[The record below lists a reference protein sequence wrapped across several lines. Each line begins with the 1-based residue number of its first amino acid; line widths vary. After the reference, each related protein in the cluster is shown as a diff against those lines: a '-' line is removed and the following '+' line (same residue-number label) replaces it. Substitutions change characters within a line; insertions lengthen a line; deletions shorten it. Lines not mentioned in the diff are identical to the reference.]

1 MEGIVSTSSG
11 GGDGGASATLLV
23 RHLPALPPQT
33 LKSLFTHYGALDLR
47 LCQAGRLKNC
57 AFLDFP
63 DDASAARAQS
73 QLHRVRFLGKTL
85 TAEKSRAPGEDDAT
99 KKSSKAFRKSPDKSF
114 LPRSHSS
121 ADPVTGSFVRE
132 PIAPSLGV
140 DYPFPPHLEYAYPPP
155 DDNILSNIS
164 SALIAV
170 PSFYTQ
176 VLHLMN
182 KMNLP
187 APFRPAVPKPP
198 LPCAAGAQERPLD
211 LASDE
216 SELESSEEEDN
227 EEGRKKKR
235 RRKEVILGPATA
247 KDASHEAAGVKP
259 VTDPSKAVT
268 SIKKKQPVIQIKIPP
283 KVEEKTKVEEKH
295 EEVSQDKRFAT
306 REELEKGKL
315 SLGEVASH
323 PVFKNYSRGTPSPVL
338 YIKNLEKEVVLEDL
352 HYVFGAF
359 FPSYEEAQAGL
370 NVKLMQVRNFLKDLL
385 HVLIGFANLTG
396 RSHERPSVCAI
407 SLCRNCGRCSGWCS
421 FVCAERQTDGYTI
434 RSKQVR
440 LRLLH

>member
-1 MEGIVSTSSG
+1 MAVRLLRSWCVISLRFLHRLSRVCSRTMELWIFDSVKLG
-11 GGDGGASATLLV
+11 GM
-23 RHLPALPPQT
+23 
-33 LKSLFTHYGALDLR
+33 
-47 LCQAGRLKNC
+47 LKNC

-370 NVKLMQVRNFLKDLL
+370 NVKLMQEGRMKGQAFVRF
-385 HVLIGFANLTG
+385 
-396 RSHERPSVCAI
+396 PSAEIAGDALAGVH
-407 SLCRNCGRCSGWCS
+407 S
-421 FVCAERQTDGYTI
+421 FVLKGKPMVIQYGRN
-434 RSKQVR
+434 K
-440 LRLLH
+440 